1 MARAFADGRND
12 LSQRVL
18 RIIRRKRTCDL
29 EDLIQQC
36 TSYTWTEVFM
46 EVDRM
51 SRSGEVCLVC
61 KKAGEY
67 ALTLPRAA

>member
-1 MARAFADGRND
+1 MARAFAAGRND
-12 LSQRVL
+12 LTQRVL
-18 RIIRRKRTCDL
+18 RIVRRKRTCDL
-29 EDLIQQC
+29 EDLIEQC